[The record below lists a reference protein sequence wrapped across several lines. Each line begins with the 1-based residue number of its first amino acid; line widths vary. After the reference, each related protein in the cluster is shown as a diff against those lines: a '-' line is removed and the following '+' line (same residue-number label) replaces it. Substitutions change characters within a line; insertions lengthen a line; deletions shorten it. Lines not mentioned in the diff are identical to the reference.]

1 MNKKT
6 LLTIL
11 GVLLVVV
18 VFVSRIILR
27 SMRHRGHSSGNNPT
41 ERVEPT
47 ANIEGLD
54 DHTIKKGESKTI
66 RISLKGLSCNDLRV
80 SASGISLSRKESS
93 DCSFEVS
100 GANPG
105 NAFIRVHG
113 AGRALID
120 SFPITVSE

>member
-6 LLTIL
+6 LLTVL

-18 VFVSRIILR
+18 VFVSRTVLR
-27 SMRHRGHSSGNNPT
+27 SMRDKGHSSGNPPT

-54 DHTIKKGESKTI
+54 DHTIKKGESRTI

-80 SASGISLSRKESS
+80 SASGLSLKRAGSS
-93 DCSFEVS
+93 DCSFEIT
-100 GANPG
+100 GPNPG